1 MSNDYYNVTTTIA
14 RQSKAISPTINA
26 ILASIAAGF
35 ELLPGKDALLQ
46 NRVTHLTAAGT
57 ANTLTAS
64 FSPAISSYEIGLSLT
79 IEVTTTNTGAAT
91 LNLNSLG
98 ARSIKRSNGADV
110 TAGDLTDGDI
120 ISLIYDG
127 TNFVMINTPRNTQDG
142 ITDLSQDMDFT
153 GAVTFDGTT
162 LVVDDAN
169 NRVGMGT
176 ASPSYPLHVTA
187 AAIPAYIE
195 NSDGSGTHALVLA
208 SGGSQCRVSLSDSAS
223 TSDFHVGFG
232 SEGNDAIIYA
242 GNTGRQRVSS
252 TGELYLGELALDTD
266 PTNSNGI
273 AIRPGGLTEIYR
285 GGTGGTHM
293 EFFLRGTSTST
304 PVGSI
309 SASGSTTSYNTS
321 SDQRLKQNIADADG
335 SGAIIDAIQIRQFD
349 WIAGGEHQRYGVIA
363 QEVEVHFPEMVTT
376 ADAESDPDQHK
387 SVDYSKL
394 VPLLVKEV
402 QSLRA
407 RLAALEA

>member
-1 MSNDYYNVTTTIA
+1 MSRNGSGVYSLPAGSTATTGQTIEASTHNTPLADIEADMNIA
-14 RQSKAISPTINA
+14 RPIV
-26 ILASIAAGF
+26 AG
-35 ELLPGKDALLQ
+35 GTGA
-46 NRVTHLTAAGT
+46 TTAAG
-57 ANTLTAS
+57 
-64 FSPAISSYEIGLSLT
+64 
-79 IEVTTTNTGAAT
+79 
-91 LNLNSLG
+91 
-98 ARSIKRSNGADV
+98 AR
-110 TAGDLTDGDI
+110 
-120 ISLIYDG
+120 
-127 TNFVMINTPRNTQDG
+127 TNFGLGNLATQSDSDD
-142 ITDLSQDMDFT
+142 IDFT

-187 AAIPAYIE
+187 AAIPAYIQ

-223 TSDFHVGFG
+223 TSGFHVGFG
-232 SEGNDAIIYA
+232 SEGDDAIIYA
-242 GNTGRQRVSS
+242 GNSGRQRISS

-293 EFFLRGTSTST
+293 EFFLRGTSTAT

-321 SDQRLKQNIADADG
+321 SDQRLKENIADADG
-335 SGAIIDAIQIRQFD
+335 AGDIIDAIQIRQFD